1 MSLFLSH
8 DSALRYWLTKGGDEC
23 VPDVA
28 SIGSLA
34 QASASARELGK
45 ALLPIDY
52 SEACPVHLL
61 VCDPAS
67 LHSSGL
73 VIPHLWTGPVSDG
86 SFSELSGA
94 NYVSSPEFTFVQAAA
109 KRDLIATLEIGLY
122 LCGVF
127 SIGDEGYGYVGR
139 RMALTTP
146 EELASFIGRTAGA
159 YGVKK
164 ARASLRYVLA
174 RAAFPM
180 EVLLI
185 LAFVLPPRLGG
196 WGFPKVVPNER
207 IDVDKRLQE
216 VAGADHFVGD
226 VYIPS
231 VRGDVEY
238 DSEEF
243 HTGRW
248 RADHTQARRNILE
261 VMGVKTMS
269 ATWHQIDT
277 FEKLKTFIWM
287 VKERFGIPHRD
298 YTPEETM
305 AQISLYERLTDFRRR
320 LF

>member
-73 VIPHLWTGPVSDG
+73 VIPHLWTGPVPDG

-94 NYVSSPEFTFVQAAA
+94 NYVSAPEFTFVQAAA

-127 SIGDEGYGYVGR
+127 SIGDEGYGYVGQ

-164 ARASLRYVLA
+164 ARA
-174 RAAFPM
+174 
-180 EVLLI
+180 
-185 LAFVLPPRLGG
+185 
-196 WGFPKVVPNER
+196 
-207 IDVDKRLQE
+207 
-216 VAGADHFVGD
+216 
-226 VYIPS
+226 
-231 VRGDVEY
+231 
-238 DSEEF
+238 
-243 HTGRW
+243 
-248 RADHTQARRNILE
+248 
-261 VMGVKTMS
+261 
-269 ATWHQIDT
+269 
-277 FEKLKTFIWM
+277 
-287 VKERFGIPHRD
+287 
-298 YTPEETM
+298 
-305 AQISLYERLTDFRRR
+305 
-320 LF
+320 